1 MITKRWLINALYVA
15 ALPVYGYG
23 FFYGAKN
30 GSISKGMIVSIIPYI
45 LLIAVHLIDLIYRG
59 YALRVT
65 NRFYWLAMATL
76 VSMASGMWIAYFRGF
91 PGFEMFNTMM
101 QTLLI
106 ILPFQAAVV
115 VQVVN
120 RDDPDFDFAGLFLWS
135 IVALIFFN
143 FLGYAAGQSNLV
155 HYFPGRINLPYMRGL
170 YDAAHLLSLINLM
183 LLFHIKDF
191 TRRPGTFLAMLGFY
205 LVNVAVMISVNSR
218 LSFMAFVILTVLFI
232 ARVLRTARFVYPVS
246 LFTIPLLLSFALL
259 IYEVMSLP
267 VFQAVLDRVSK
278 EDVTSFN
285 GRSYIWYAA
294 WDWLVSDR
302 RDLLFGA
309 GYNGQYW
316 FGMMEKIGV
325 LWGVEKPAFIHMHS
339 SSLQVLMAQGITGFV
354 LMCACM
360 WQVFRF
366 YRQQYITNT
375 ALAPLF
381 AAAVYF
387 LFIWQIDIFVY
398 GIDIGTLLFFSLLAY
413 FAVDRPVQVAPN
425 VPIKA

>member
-1 MITKRWLINALYVA
+1 MISKRWLINALYMA
-15 ALPVYGYG
+15 ALPIYGYG
-23 FFYGAKN
+23 FFYGASS
-30 GSISKGMIVSIIPYI
+30 GSISKGMIVSVIPYT
-45 LLIAVHLIDLIYRG
+45 LLVLIHLIDLMYRG
-59 YALRVT
+59 YALRVV
-65 NRFYWLAMATL
+65 NRYYWLAMAALLST
-76 VSMASGMWIAYFRGF
+76 ASGMWIAYLRGF
-91 PGFEMFNTMM
+91 PGFEMFNTVM

-106 ILPFQAAVV
+106 LLPFQAAVV

-120 RDDPDFDFAGLFLWS
+120 RDDPDFDFAGMFLWS
-135 IVALIFFN
+135 IVALILFN
-143 FLGYAAGQSNLV
+143 FLGYAAGRSNLV

-183 LLFHIKDF
+183 LLFHLKDF
-191 TRRPGTFLAMLGFY
+191 TRRPGTFMAMLLFY

-218 LSFMAFVILTVLFI
+218 LSFMAFLILTVLFI
-232 ARVLRTARFVYPVS
+232 TRVLRTARFIYPVS

-259 IYEVMSLP
+259 IYEVMTLP

-294 WDWLVSDR
+294 WDWLVRDR
-302 RDLLFGA
+302 RDFFFGA
-309 GYNGQYW
+309 GYNGQHW
-316 FGMMEKIGV
+316 FGMMDRIGV
-325 LWGVEKPAFIHMHS
+325 LWGVKKPAFIHMHS
-339 SSLQVLMAQGITGFV
+339 SSLQVLMAQGISGFV
-354 LMCACM
+354 LMCVCM
-360 WQVFRF
+360 WHVFKF
-366 YRQQYITNT
+366 YRQQYISNT

-413 FAVDRPVQVAPN
+413 FAVDRPAPPLKEN
-425 VPIKA
+425 VTT